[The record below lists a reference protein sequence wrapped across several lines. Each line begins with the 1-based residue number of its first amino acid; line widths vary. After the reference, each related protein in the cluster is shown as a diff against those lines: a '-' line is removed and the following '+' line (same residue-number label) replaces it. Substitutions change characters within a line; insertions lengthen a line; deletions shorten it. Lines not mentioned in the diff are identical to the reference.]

1 MRTIGLFALSTFL
14 FSAAVT
20 AVVPDYIPGGDN
32 YPNKVEIKNETKTGF
47 TIEYKRYYKVLTNN
61 VANRTYCLVGW
72 GEGTPVGCNSETT
85 LSTPVKRLS
94 FDADSISVGPFIELL
109 GLQNKI
115 ATAVH
120 EQNITSPCIIEGSKN
135 DDNQSPDVYFSNRQE
150 KFHVAFSGNSDTLGP
165 LQKAFWLVY
174 LGAFFDM
181 ESEAFAAYSQI
192 EVNYNCHKEK
202 LGKTS
207 TPKGISWT
215 SFDPVAK
222 IYTING
228 DQYYDQLSQ
237 DAGGK
242 LVLNNRL
249 QDHTFKTDMR
259 DLDLLSKA
267 LNLGEYIIDISD
279 PNVTYQTWYT
289 NGHEFFNPDSNDAYP
304 VIKAIVNK
312 QVYTMNGLL
321 NSFGASDWVQR
332 SSARPDLALM
342 DLIKLLYSSAE
353 VPDKKIF
360 PFWISQFEN
369 VLDNRRIIQ
378 AESYGNCSSM
388 MTTASAQAICYL
400 SDGGSIHQPDLT
412 SGGKAG
418 ISVGV
423 ILFIILTACVGTW
436 LFRRHRR
443 NQRHN
448 FYRMNDLQ

>member
-1 MRTIGLFALSTFL
+1 
-14 FSAAVT
+14 
-20 AVVPDYIPGGDN
+20 
-32 YPNKVEIKNETKTGF
+32 
-47 TIEYKRYYKVLTNN
+47 
-61 VANRTYCLVGW
+61 
-72 GEGTPVGCNSETT
+72 
-85 LSTPVKRLS
+85 
-94 FDADSISVGPFIELL
+94 
-109 GLQNKI
+109 
-115 ATAVH
+115 
-120 EQNITSPCIIEGSKN
+120 
-135 DDNQSPDVYFSNRQE
+135 
-150 KFHVAFSGNSDTLGP
+150 
-165 LQKAFWLVY
+165 
-174 LGAFFDM
+174 M

-321 NSFGASDWVQR
+321 NSFGASG
-332 SSARPDLALM
+332 
-342 DLIKLLYSSAE
+342 KY
-353 VPDKKIF
+353 
-360 PFWISQFEN
+360 
-369 VLDNRRIIQ
+369 
-378 AESYGNCSSM
+378 
-388 MTTASAQAICYL
+388 IC
-400 SDGGSIHQPDLT
+400 I
-412 SGGKAG
+412 
-418 ISVGV
+418 
-423 ILFIILTACVGTW
+423 
-436 LFRRHRR
+436 
-443 NQRHN
+443 
-448 FYRMNDLQ
+448 